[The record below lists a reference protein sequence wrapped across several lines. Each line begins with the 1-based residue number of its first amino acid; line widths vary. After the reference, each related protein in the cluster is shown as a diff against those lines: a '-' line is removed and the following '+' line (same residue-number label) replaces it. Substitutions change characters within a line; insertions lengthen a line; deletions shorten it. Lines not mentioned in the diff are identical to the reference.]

1 MFPLISSC
9 RPYNVIATSATTGLI
24 EAVPDTVSLDS
35 LKRNDP
41 EYTTLL
47 YVELHRCSHAISC
60 VD

>member
-1 MFPLISSC
+1 ML

-41 EYTTLL
+41 DYTTLL
-47 YVELHRCSHAISC
+47 YVSLLN
-60 VD
+60 

>member
-1 MFPLISSC
+1 M
-9 RPYNVIATSATTGLI
+9 IATSATTGLI

-47 YVELHRCSHAISC
+47 YVCLVASKWICWPGF
-60 VD
+60 V